1 MRNNTHTENGHNNSL
16 LKLGCNS
23 SMLCNKDLSL
33 VLF

>member
-1 MRNNTHTENGHNNSL
+1 MIFQKHAQPNGAL

-23 SMLCNKDLSL
+23 SMLWNEDLSL